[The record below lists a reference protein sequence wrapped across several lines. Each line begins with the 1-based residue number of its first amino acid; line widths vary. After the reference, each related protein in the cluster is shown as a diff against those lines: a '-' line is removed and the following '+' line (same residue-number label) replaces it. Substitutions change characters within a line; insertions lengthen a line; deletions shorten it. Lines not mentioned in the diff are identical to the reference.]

1 MIRSLCLQSRFGYPN
16 LWLPSPPA
24 LRGRRAG
31 DEGAR
36 ARERTTLIAMQ
47 THSFKTPL
55 PRPLS
60 PKRGEGSQVRRVGHF
75 LAHSHFPFAT

>member
-1 MIRSLCLQSRFGYPN
+1 MSQRIEESTVK

-36 ARERTTLIAMQ
+36 ARERTTLIACKL
-47 THSFKTPL
+47 TRSKTPL
-55 PRPLS
+55 PEAG
-60 PKRGEGSQVRRVGHF
+60 RGEPDRQIAHVLALTHF
-75 LAHSHFPFAT
+75 HQA